1 MMKQAKFLSLTAACV
16 LSLTSV
22 MGGLQVSAAQQS
34 APVSSDVKIMA
45 LGDSITDGYWTG
57 GGYRKYLYH
66 ELEEMGYSNIDMV
79 GPKGSNS
86 ESFQYQGQTV
96 TYDGNY
102 AGYSGYAIQYITG
115 TETRQGILETIS
127 SDYGNGNMIETYD
140 PDVVL
145 LQIGTNDVLSNYND
159 GITDRLENLVDT
171 ILADMDGEND
181 MLYVS
186 TIPNINIA
194 ERYDWLWAYGMYYP
208 NDPEAFTAKVQGCI
222 DSYNASIQTL
232 VAKKQAEG
240 AKISFADIHSVI
252 DETTDMYDGVH
263 PNETGYEKMGN
274 YWANLLNS
282 TYLDGNTDP
291 KPVTTTT
298 TQQTT
303 ASTTTTTKATTKA
316 TTAAT
321 TQATTAKP
329 TETTTSA
336 TTAATTTTK
345 ATTKTTAASDGSD
358 IVLTDVKIGETYDLT
373 PYQNAGISSVSF
385 VFKNVPQYGMN
396 GCAAFGNWNLSK
408 NYTTDDLVGNTLT
421 VDLDKFYNSMVLY
434 KWYGDTDLDSVILHC
449 GSSAVTTTTTKLTTT
464 TTKATTTTTTTK
476 PTTTTT
482 KATTTTTTTK
492 PTTTTTKATTTTTT
506 TKPTTTTTKTTT
518 TTAKPTTTTTKA
530 TTTTTKATTTTTKAT
545 TTTTAKATT
554 AATTSSE
561 SSKTVVLT
569 DVSFGKSYSLEKYD
583 YKSITKIQVTFGDN
597 VGYGFNGALVL
608 GNWAEQKS
616 YHSNDMKSDNTITFD
631 VKNPQDRLTLYR
643 YWGEVDLKSV
653 TLYFD

>member
-208 NDPEAFTAKVQGCI
+208 NDPAAFTAKIQGCI

-252 DETTDMYDGVH
+252 DETTDMHDGVH

-282 TYLDGNTDP
+282 TYLNGNTDP

-303 ASTTTTTKATTKA
+303 ASTTTTTKATTK
-316 TTAAT
+316 AT

-385 VFKNVPQYGMN
+385 VFKNVPQYGMS
-396 GCAAFGNWNLSK
+396 GCASFGNWDLSK
-408 NYTTDDLVGNTLT
+408 DYTTNDLAGNTLT
-421 VDLDKFYNSMVLY
+421 VDLDEFYNSMILY

-449 GSSAVTTTTTKLTTT
+449 GSSAVTTATTKATTTTAKPTTTTTKATTTT

-492 PTTTTTKATTTTTT
+492 PTTTTTKATTTTT
-506 TKPTTTTTKTTT
+506 
-518 TTAKPTTTTTKA
+518 KA
-530 TTTTTKATTTTTKAT
+530 TTTTAKAT

-569 DVSFGKSYSLEKYD
+569 DVSFGKSYSLKKYD

-631 VKNPQDRLTLYR
+631 VKNPQDYLTLYR
-643 YWGEVDLKSV
+643 YWGEVDLKSI

>member
-208 NDPEAFTAKVQGCI
+208 NDPAAFTAKIQGCI

-282 TYLDGNTDP
+282 TYLNGDTDP

-316 TTAAT
+316 TT
-321 TQATTAKP
+321 QATTAKP
-329 TETTTSA
+329 TKTTTSA

-385 VFKNVPQYGMN
+385 VFKNVPQYGMS
-396 GCAAFGNWNLSK
+396 GCASFGNWDLSK
-408 NYTTDDLVGNTLT
+408 DYTTNDLAGNTLT
-421 VDLDKFYNSMVLY
+421 VDLDEFYNSMILY

-449 GSSAVTTTTTKLTTT
+449 GSGAVTTAATKATTTTTTTKPTTT
-464 TTKATTTTTTTK
+464 TTKATTTTTTAK

-492 PTTTTTKATTTTTT
+492 PTTTTTKATTTTTAT
-506 TKPTTTTTKTTT
+506 
-518 TTAKPTTTTTKA
+518 KPTTTTTKA
-530 TTTTTKATTTTTKAT
+530 TTTTTKATTTTAKAT

-569 DVSFGKSYSLEKYD
+569 DVSFGKSYSLKKYD
-583 YKSITKIQVTFGDN
+583 YKSITKIQVTFGDK

-631 VKNPQDRLTLYR
+631 VKNPQDYLTLYR

>member
-208 NDPEAFTAKVQGCI
+208 NDPAAFTAKIQGCI

-252 DETTDMYDGVH
+252 DETTDMHDGVH

-282 TYLDGNTDP
+282 TYLNGNTDP

-303 ASTTTTTKATTKA
+303 TSTTTTTKATTK
-316 TTAAT
+316 AT

-396 GCAAFGNWNLSK
+396 GCASFGNWDLSK
-408 NYTTDDLVGNTLT
+408 DYTTNDLAGNTLT
-421 VDLDKFYNSMVLY
+421 VDLDEFYNSMILY

-449 GSSAVTTTTTKLTTT
+449 GSSAVTTAATKATTTTTTTKPTTT
-464 TTKATTTTTTTK
+464 TTKATTTTTTAK

-492 PTTTTTKATTTTTT
+492 PTTTTTKATTTTTAT
-506 TKPTTTTTKTTT
+506 
-518 TTAKPTTTTTKA
+518 KPTTTTTKA
-530 TTTTTKATTTTTKAT
+530 TTTTTKATTTTAKAT

-569 DVSFGKSYSLEKYD
+569 DVSFGKSYSLKKYD

-631 VKNPQDRLTLYR
+631 VKNPQDYLTLYR

>member
-208 NDPEAFTAKVQGCI
+208 NDPAAFTAKIQGCI

-252 DETTDMYDGVH
+252 DETTDMHDGVH

-282 TYLDGNTDP
+282 TYLNGNTDP

-316 TTAAT
+316 TT
-321 TQATTAKP
+321 QATTAKP
-329 TETTTSA
+329 TKTTTSA

-385 VFKNVPQYGMN
+385 VFKNVPQYGMS
-396 GCAAFGNWNLSK
+396 GCASFGNWDLSK
-408 NYTTDDLVGNTLT
+408 DYTTNDLAGNTLT
-421 VDLDKFYNSMVLY
+421 VDLDEFYNSMILY

-449 GSSAVTTTTTKLTTT
+449 GSSAVTTATTKATTTTTTTKPTTT

-506 TKPTTTTTKTTT
+506 TKPTTTTTK
-518 TTAKPTTTTTKA
+518 A
-530 TTTTTKATTTTTKAT
+530 TTTTTKATTTTAKAT

-569 DVSFGKSYSLEKYD
+569 DVSFGKSYSLKKYD

-631 VKNPQDRLTLYR
+631 VKNPQDYLTLYR

>member
-79 GPKGSNS
+79 GPKGSSS

-96 TYDGNY
+96 AYDGNY

-208 NDPEAFTAKVQGCI
+208 NDPAAFTAKIQGCI

-252 DETTDMYDGVH
+252 DETTDMHDGVH

-282 TYLDGNTDP
+282 TYLNGNTDP

-316 TTAAT
+316 TT
-321 TQATTAKP
+321 QATTAKP
-329 TETTTSA
+329 TKTTTSA
-336 TTAATTTTK
+336 TTVATTTTK

-385 VFKNVPQYGMN
+385 VFKNVPQYGMS
-396 GCAAFGNWNLSK
+396 GCASFGNWDLSK
-408 NYTTDDLVGNTLT
+408 DYTTNDLAGNTLT
-421 VDLDKFYNSMVLY
+421 VDLDEFYNSMILY

-449 GSSAVTTTTTKLTTT
+449 GSGAVTTATTKATTTTAKPTTT

-492 PTTTTTKATTTTTT
+492 PTTTTTKATTTTT
-506 TKPTTTTTKTTT
+506 
-518 TTAKPTTTTTKA
+518 KA
-530 TTTTTKATTTTTKAT
+530 TTTTAKAT

-569 DVSFGKSYSLEKYD
+569 DVSFGKSYSLKKYD

-631 VKNPQDRLTLYR
+631 VKNPQDYLTLYR
-643 YWGEVDLKSV
+643 YWGEVDLKSI

>member
-208 NDPEAFTAKVQGCI
+208 NDPAAFTAKIQGCI

-252 DETTDMYDGVH
+252 DETTDMHDGVH

-282 TYLDGNTDP
+282 TYLNGNTDP

-316 TTAAT
+316 TT
-321 TQATTAKP
+321 QATTAKP
-329 TETTTSA
+329 TKTTTSA

-385 VFKNVPQYGMN
+385 VFKNVPQYGMS
-396 GCAAFGNWNLSK
+396 GCASFGNWDLSK
-408 NYTTDDLVGNTLT
+408 DYTTNDLAGNTLT
-421 VDLDKFYNSMVLY
+421 VDLDEFYNSMILY

-449 GSSAVTTTTTKLTTT
+449 GSGAVTTAATKATTTTTTTKPTTT
-464 TTKATTTTTTTK
+464 TTKATTTTTTTKPTTTTTTK

-492 PTTTTTKATTTTTT
+492 PTTTTTKATTTTT
-506 TKPTTTTTKTTT
+506 
-518 TTAKPTTTTTKA
+518 KA
-530 TTTTTKATTTTTKAT
+530 TTTTAKAT

-554 AATTSSE
+554 AATTASE

-569 DVSFGKSYSLEKYD
+569 DVSFGKSYSLKKYD

-631 VKNPQDRLTLYR
+631 VKNPQDYLTLYR

>member
-79 GPKGSNS
+79 GPKGSSS

-208 NDPEAFTAKVQGCI
+208 NDPAAFTAKIQGCI

-252 DETTDMYDGVH
+252 DETTDMHDGVH

-282 TYLDGNTDP
+282 TYLNGNTDP

-303 ASTTTTTKATTKA
+303 SSTTTTTKATTKA
-316 TTAAT
+316 TT
-321 TQATTAKP
+321 QATTAKP
-329 TETTTSA
+329 TKTTTSA

-385 VFKNVPQYGMN
+385 VFKNVPQYGMS
-396 GCAAFGNWNLSK
+396 GCASFGNWDLSK
-408 NYTTDDLVGNTLT
+408 DYTTNDLAGNTLT
-421 VDLDKFYNSMVLY
+421 VDLDEFYNSMILY

-449 GSSAVTTTTTKLTTT
+449 GSSAVTTATTKATTTATTTKPTTT

-492 PTTTTTKATTTTTT
+492 PTTTTTKATTTTT
-506 TKPTTTTTKTTT
+506 
-518 TTAKPTTTTTKA
+518 KA
-530 TTTTTKATTTTTKAT
+530 TTTTAKAT

-554 AATTSSE
+554 VATTSSE

-569 DVSFGKSYSLEKYD
+569 DVSFGKSYSLKKYD

-631 VKNPQDRLTLYR
+631 VKNPQDYLTLYR

>member
-79 GPKGSNS
+79 GPKGSSS

-208 NDPEAFTAKVQGCI
+208 NDPAAFTAKIQGCI

-252 DETTDMYDGVH
+252 DETTDMHDGVH

-282 TYLDGNTDP
+282 TYLNGNTDP

-316 TTAAT
+316 TT
-321 TQATTAKP
+321 QATTAKP
-329 TETTTSA
+329 TKTTTSA
-336 TTAATTTTK
+336 TTVATTTTK

-385 VFKNVPQYGMN
+385 VFKNVPQYGMS
-396 GCAAFGNWNLSK
+396 GCASFGNWDLSK
-408 NYTTDDLVGNTLT
+408 DYTTNDLAGNTLT
-421 VDLDKFYNSMVLY
+421 VDLDEFYNSMILY

-449 GSSAVTTTTTKLTTT
+449 GSGAVTTATTKATTTTAKPTTT

-506 TKPTTTTTKTTT
+506 TKPTTTTTKAT
-518 TTAKPTTTTTKA
+518 

-569 DVSFGKSYSLEKYD
+569 DVSFGKSYSLKKYD

-608 GNWAEQKS
+608 GNWTEQKS

-631 VKNPQDRLTLYR
+631 VKNPQDYLTLYR

>member
-79 GPKGSNS
+79 GPKGSSS

-208 NDPEAFTAKVQGCI
+208 NDPAAFTAKIQGCI

-252 DETTDMYDGVH
+252 DETTDMHDGVH

-282 TYLDGNTDP
+282 TYLNGNTDS
-291 KPVTTTT
+291 KPVTTIT

-316 TTAAT
+316 TT
-321 TQATTAKP
+321 QATTAKP
-329 TETTTSA
+329 TKTTTSA

-385 VFKNVPQYGMN
+385 VFKNVPQYGMS
-396 GCAAFGNWNLSK
+396 GCASFGNWDLSK
-408 NYTTDDLVGNTLT
+408 DYTTNDLAGNTLT
-421 VDLDKFYNSMVLY
+421 VDLDEFYNSMILY

-449 GSSAVTTTTTKLTTT
+449 GSGAVTTA
-464 TTKATTTTTTTK
+464 TTKATTTTAK

-506 TKPTTTTTKTTT
+506 KATTTTTTTT
-518 TTAKPTTTTTKA
+518 KPTTTTTKA
-530 TTTTTKATTTTTKAT
+530 TTTTTKATTTTAKAT

-569 DVSFGKSYSLEKYD
+569 DVSFGKSYSLKKYD

-631 VKNPQDRLTLYR
+631 VKNPQDYLTLYR

>member
-1 MMKQAKFLSLTAACV
+1 M
-16 LSLTSV
+16 
-22 MGGLQVSAAQQS
+22 
-34 APVSSDVKIMA
+34 
-45 LGDSITDGYWTG
+45 
-57 GGYRKYLYH
+57 H
-66 ELEEMGYSNIDMV
+66 
-79 GPKGSNS
+79 
-86 ESFQYQGQTV
+86 
-96 TYDGNY
+96 
-102 AGYSGYAIQYITG
+102 
-115 TETRQGILETIS
+115 
-127 SDYGNGNMIETYD
+127 
-140 PDVVL
+140 
-145 LQIGTNDVLSNYND
+145 
-159 GITDRLENLVDT
+159 
-171 ILADMDGEND
+171 
-181 MLYVS
+181 
-186 TIPNINIA
+186 
-194 ERYDWLWAYGMYYP
+194 
-208 NDPEAFTAKVQGCI
+208 
-222 DSYNASIQTL
+222 
-232 VAKKQAEG
+232 
-240 AKISFADIHSVI
+240 
-252 DETTDMYDGVH
+252 DGVH

-282 TYLDGNTDP
+282 TYLNGNTDP

-316 TTAAT
+316 TSAAT

-396 GCAAFGNWNLSK
+396 GCASFGNWNLSK
-408 NYTTDDLVGNTLT
+408 NYTTNDLAGNTLT
-421 VDLDKFYNSMVLY
+421 VDLDKFYNSMILY

-449 GSSAVTTTTTKLTTT
+449 GSSAVTTATTKATTTTTTTKPTTT

-506 TKPTTTTTKTTT
+506 TKPTTTTTK
-518 TTAKPTTTTTKA
+518 A

-545 TTTTAKATT
+545 T
-554 AATTSSE
+554 SSE
-561 SSKTVVLT
+561 SSKTAVLT
-569 DVSFGKSYSLEKYD
+569 DVSFGKSYSLKKYD

-631 VKNPQDRLTLYR
+631 VKNPQDCLTLYR

>member
-208 NDPEAFTAKVQGCI
+208 NDPAAFTAKIQGCI

-252 DETTDMYDGVH
+252 DETTDMHDGVH

-282 TYLDGNTDP
+282 TYLNGNTDP

-316 TTAAT
+316 TT
-321 TQATTAKP
+321 QATTAKP
-329 TETTTSA
+329 TKTTTSA

-385 VFKNVPQYGMN
+385 VFKNVPQYGMS
-396 GCAAFGNWNLSK
+396 GCASFGNWDLSK
-408 NYTTDDLVGNTLT
+408 DYTTNDLAGNTLT
-421 VDLDKFYNSMVLY
+421 VDLDEFYNSMILY

-449 GSSAVTTTTTKLTTT
+449 GSGAVTTAA
-464 TTKATTTTTTTK
+464 TKATTTTTTTK

-492 PTTTTTKATTTTTT
+492 PTTTTTKATTTTT
-506 TKPTTTTTKTTT
+506 
-518 TTAKPTTTTTKA
+518 KA
-530 TTTTTKATTTTTKAT
+530 TTTTAKAT

-569 DVSFGKSYSLEKYD
+569 DVSFGKSYSLKKYD

-631 VKNPQDRLTLYR
+631 VKNPQNCLTLYR

>member
-208 NDPEAFTAKVQGCI
+208 NDPAAFTAKIQGCI

-252 DETTDMYDGVH
+252 DETTDMHDGVH

-282 TYLDGNTDP
+282 TYLNGNTDP

-303 ASTTTTTKATTKA
+303 ASTTTTTKATTK
-316 TTAAT
+316 AT

-385 VFKNVPQYGMN
+385 VFKNVPQYGMS
-396 GCAAFGNWNLSK
+396 GCASFGNWDLSK
-408 NYTTDDLVGNTLT
+408 DYTTNDLAGNTLT
-421 VDLDKFYNSMVLY
+421 VDLDEFYNSMILY

-449 GSSAVTTTTTKLTTT
+449 GSGAVTTA

-506 TKPTTTTTKTTT
+506 TKPTTTTTKATTT
-518 TTAKPTTTTTKA
+518 TITTKPTTTTTKA
-530 TTTTTKATTTTTKAT
+530 TTTTTKATTTTAKAT

-569 DVSFGKSYSLEKYD
+569 DVSFGKSYSLKKYD

-608 GNWAEQKS
+608 GNWTEQKS

-631 VKNPQDRLTLYR
+631 VKNPQDYLTLYR

>member
-79 GPKGSNS
+79 GPKGSSS

-208 NDPEAFTAKVQGCI
+208 NDPAAFTAKIQGCI

-252 DETTDMYDGVH
+252 DETTDMHDGVH

-282 TYLDGNTDP
+282 TYLNGNTDP

-303 ASTTTTTKATTKA
+303 ASITTTTKATTK
-316 TTAAT
+316 AT

-373 PYQNAGISSVSF
+373 PYQNAGISSISF
-385 VFKNVPQYGMN
+385 VFKNVPQYGMS
-396 GCAAFGNWNLSK
+396 GCASFGNWDLSK
-408 NYTTDDLVGNTLT
+408 DYTTNDLAGNTLT
-421 VDLDKFYNSMVLY
+421 VDLDEFYNSMILY

-449 GSSAVTTTTTKLTTT
+449 GSGAVTTATTKATTTTTTTKPTTT

-506 TKPTTTTTKTTT
+506 TKPTTTTTKA
-518 TTAKPTTTTTKA
+518 TATTTKA
-530 TTTTTKATTTTTKAT
+530 TTTTAKAT

-569 DVSFGKSYSLEKYD
+569 DVSFGKSYSLKKYD

-631 VKNPQDRLTLYR
+631 VKNPQDCLTLYR

>member
-96 TYDGNY
+96 AYDGNY

-115 TETRQGILETIS
+115 TETRQGILETINS
-127 SDYGNGNMIETYD
+127 NYGNGNMIETYD

-145 LQIGTNDVLSNYND
+145 LQIGTNDILSNYND

-208 NDPEAFTAKVQGCI
+208 NDPAAFTAKVQGCI

-252 DETTDMYDGVH
+252 DETTDMHDGVH

-282 TYLDGNTDP
+282 TYLNGNTDP

-316 TTAAT
+316 TSAAT

-396 GCAAFGNWNLSK
+396 GCASFGNWNLSK
-408 NYTTDDLVGNTLT
+408 NYTTNDLAGNTLT
-421 VDLDKFYNSMVLY
+421 VDLDKFYNSMILY

-449 GSSAVTTTTTKLTTT
+449 GSSAVTTATTKATTTTTTTKPTTT

-506 TKPTTTTTKTTT
+506 TKPTTTTTKATTT
-518 TTAKPTTTTTKA
+518 TTTTKPTTTTTKA

-545 TTTTAKATT
+545 T
-554 AATTSSE
+554 SSE
-561 SSKTVVLT
+561 SSKTAVLT
-569 DVSFGKSYSLEKYD
+569 DVSFGKSYSLKKYD

-631 VKNPQDRLTLYR
+631 VKNPQDCLTLYR

>member
-1 MMKQAKFLSLTAACV
+1 M
-16 LSLTSV
+16 
-22 MGGLQVSAAQQS
+22 
-34 APVSSDVKIMA
+34 
-45 LGDSITDGYWTG
+45 
-57 GGYRKYLYH
+57 
-66 ELEEMGYSNIDMV
+66 
-79 GPKGSNS
+79 
-86 ESFQYQGQTV
+86 
-96 TYDGNY
+96 
-102 AGYSGYAIQYITG
+102 
-115 TETRQGILETIS
+115 
-127 SDYGNGNMIETYD
+127 
-140 PDVVL
+140 
-145 LQIGTNDVLSNYND
+145 
-159 GITDRLENLVDT
+159 DT

-208 NDPEAFTAKVQGCI
+208 NDPAAFTAKVQGCI

-252 DETTDMYDGVH
+252 DETTDMHDGVH

-282 TYLDGNTDP
+282 TYLNGNTDP

-316 TTAAT
+316 TSAAT

-396 GCAAFGNWNLSK
+396 GCASFGNWNLSK
-408 NYTTDDLVGNTLT
+408 NYTTNDLAGNTLT
-421 VDLDKFYNSMVLY
+421 VDLDKFYNSMILY

-449 GSSAVTTTTTKLTTT
+449 GSSAVTTA

-482 KATTTTTTTK
+482 KATTTTT
-492 PTTTTTKATTTTTT
+492 
-506 TKPTTTTTKTTT
+506 
-518 TTAKPTTTTTKA
+518 KA
-530 TTTTTKATTTTTKAT
+530 TTTTTKATT
-545 TTTTAKATT
+545 
-554 AATTSSE
+554 SSE
-561 SSKTVVLT
+561 SSKTAVLT
-569 DVSFGKSYSLEKYD
+569 DVSFGKSYSLKKYD

-631 VKNPQDRLTLYR
+631 VKNPQDCLTLYR

>member
-1 MMKQAKFLSLTAACV
+1 
-16 LSLTSV
+16 
-22 MGGLQVSAAQQS
+22 
-34 APVSSDVKIMA
+34 
-45 LGDSITDGYWTG
+45 
-57 GGYRKYLYH
+57 
-66 ELEEMGYSNIDMV
+66 
-79 GPKGSNS
+79 
-86 ESFQYQGQTV
+86 
-96 TYDGNY
+96 
-102 AGYSGYAIQYITG
+102 
-115 TETRQGILETIS
+115 
-127 SDYGNGNMIETYD
+127 MIETYD

-208 NDPEAFTAKVQGCI
+208 NDPAAFTAKVQGCI

-252 DETTDMYDGVH
+252 DETTDMHDGVH

-282 TYLDGNTDP
+282 TYLNGNTDP

-316 TTAAT
+316 TSAAT

-396 GCAAFGNWNLSK
+396 GCASFGNWDLSK
-408 NYTTDDLVGNTLT
+408 NYTTNDLAGNTLT
-421 VDLDKFYNSMVLY
+421 VDLDKFYNSMILY

-449 GSSAVTTTTTKLTTT
+449 GSSAVTTATTKATTTTTTTKPTTT

-506 TKPTTTTTKTTT
+506 TKPTTTTTKATTT
-518 TTAKPTTTTTKA
+518 TTTTKPTTTTTKA

-545 TTTTAKATT
+545 T
-554 AATTSSE
+554 SSE
-561 SSKTVVLT
+561 SSKTAVLT

-631 VKNPQDRLTLYR
+631 VKNPQDCLTLYR

>member
-1 MMKQAKFLSLTAACV
+1 MMKQAKFLSLTAVCV

-79 GPKGSNS
+79 GPKGSSS

-208 NDPEAFTAKVQGCI
+208 NDPAAFTAKIQGCI

-252 DETTDMYDGVH
+252 DETTDMHDGVH

-282 TYLDGNTDP
+282 TYLNGNTDP

-316 TTAAT
+316 TT
-321 TQATTAKP
+321 QATTAKP
-329 TETTTSA
+329 TKTTTSA
-336 TTAATTTTK
+336 TTVATTTTK
-345 ATTKTTAASDGSD
+345 AATKTTAASDGSD

-385 VFKNVPQYGMN
+385 VFKNVPQYGMS
-396 GCAAFGNWNLSK
+396 GCAAFGNWDLSK
-408 NYTTDDLVGNTLT
+408 DYTTNDLAGNTLT
-421 VDLDKFYNSMVLY
+421 VDLDEFYNSMILY

-449 GSSAVTTTTTKLTTT
+449 GSSAVTTATTKATTTTAKPTTT

-492 PTTTTTKATTTTTT
+492 PTTTTTKATTTTT
-506 TKPTTTTTKTTT
+506 
-518 TTAKPTTTTTKA
+518 KA
-530 TTTTTKATTTTTKAT
+530 TTTTAKAT

-569 DVSFGKSYSLEKYD
+569 DVSFGKSYSLKKYD

-631 VKNPQDRLTLYR
+631 VKNPQDYLTLYR

>member
-96 TYDGNY
+96 AYDGNY

-208 NDPEAFTAKVQGCI
+208 NDPAAFTAKIQGCI

-252 DETTDMYDGVH
+252 DETTDMHDGVH

-282 TYLDGNTDP
+282 TYLNGNTDP

-303 ASTTTTTKATTKA
+303 ASTTTTTKATTK
-316 TTAAT
+316 AT

-385 VFKNVPQYGMN
+385 VFKNVPQYGMS
-396 GCAAFGNWNLSK
+396 GCASFGNWDLSK
-408 NYTTDDLVGNTLT
+408 DYTTNDLAGNTLT
-421 VDLDKFYNSMVLY
+421 VDLDEFYNSMILY

-449 GSSAVTTTTTKLTTT
+449 GSSAVTTA

-482 KATTTTTTTK
+482 KATTITTTT
-492 PTTTTTKATTTTTT
+492 
-506 TKPTTTTTKTTT
+506 
-518 TTAKPTTTTTKA
+518 KPTTTTTKA

-561 SSKTVVLT
+561 SSKTAVLT
-569 DVSFGKSYSLEKYD
+569 DVSFGKSYSLKKYD

-631 VKNPQDRLTLYR
+631 VKNPQDYLTLYR

>member
-208 NDPEAFTAKVQGCI
+208 NDPAAFTAKIQGCI

-252 DETTDMYDGVH
+252 DETTDMHDGVH

-282 TYLDGNTDP
+282 TYLNGNTDP

-303 ASTTTTTKATTKA
+303 SSTTTTTKATTKA
-316 TTAAT
+316 TT
-321 TQATTAKP
+321 QATTAKP
-329 TETTTSA
+329 TKTTTSA

-385 VFKNVPQYGMN
+385 VFKNVPQYGMS
-396 GCAAFGNWNLSK
+396 GCASFGNWDLSK
-408 NYTTDDLVGNTLT
+408 DYTTNDLAGNTLT
-421 VDLDKFYNSMVLY
+421 VDLDEFYNSMILY

-449 GSSAVTTTTTKLTTT
+449 GSSAVTTATTKATTTATTTKPTTT

-492 PTTTTTKATTTTTT
+492 PTTTTTKATTTTT
-506 TKPTTTTTKTTT
+506 
-518 TTAKPTTTTTKA
+518 KA
-530 TTTTTKATTTTTKAT
+530 TTTTAKAT

-554 AATTSSE
+554 VATTSSE

-569 DVSFGKSYSLEKYD
+569 DVSFGKSYSLKKYD

-631 VKNPQDRLTLYR
+631 VKNPQDYLTLYR

>member
-79 GPKGSNS
+79 GPKGSSS

-208 NDPEAFTAKVQGCI
+208 NDPAAFTAKIQGCI

-252 DETTDMYDGVH
+252 DETTDMHDGVH

-282 TYLDGNTDP
+282 TYLNGNTDP

-303 ASTTTTTKATTKA
+303 SSTTTTTKATTKA
-316 TTAAT
+316 TT
-321 TQATTAKP
+321 QATTAKP
-329 TETTTSA
+329 TKTTTSA

-385 VFKNVPQYGMN
+385 VFKNVPQYGMS
-396 GCAAFGNWNLSK
+396 GCASFGNWDLSK
-408 NYTTDDLVGNTLT
+408 DYTTNDLAGNTLT
-421 VDLDKFYNSMVLY
+421 VDLDEFYNSMILY

-449 GSSAVTTTTTKLTTT
+449 GSSAVTTA
-464 TTKATTTTTTTK
+464 TTKATTTATTTK

-492 PTTTTTKATTTTTT
+492 PTTTTTKATTTTT
-506 TKPTTTTTKTTT
+506 
-518 TTAKPTTTTTKA
+518 KA
-530 TTTTTKATTTTTKAT
+530 TTTTAKAT

-554 AATTSSE
+554 VATTSSE

-569 DVSFGKSYSLEKYD
+569 DVSFGKSYSLKKYD

-631 VKNPQDRLTLYR
+631 VKNPQDYLTLYR

>member
-208 NDPEAFTAKVQGCI
+208 NDPAAFTAKIQGCI

-252 DETTDMYDGVH
+252 DETTDMHDGVH

-282 TYLDGNTDP
+282 TYLNGNTDP

-316 TTAAT
+316 TT
-321 TQATTAKP
+321 QATTAKP
-329 TETTTSA
+329 TKTTTSA

-385 VFKNVPQYGMN
+385 VFKNVPQYGMS
-396 GCAAFGNWNLSK
+396 GCASFGNWDLSK
-408 NYTTDDLVGNTLT
+408 DYTTNDLAGNTLT
-421 VDLDKFYNSMVLY
+421 VDLDAFYNSMILY

-449 GSSAVTTTTTKLTTT
+449 GSSAVTTAA
-464 TTKATTTTTTTK
+464 TKATTTTTTTK

-506 TKPTTTTTKTTT
+506 TKPTTTTTKATTT
-518 TTAKPTTTTTKA
+518 TTTTKPTITTTKATTTTTTKA
-530 TTTTTKATTTTTKAT
+530 TTTTAKAT

-569 DVSFGKSYSLEKYD
+569 DVSFGKSYSLKKYD

-631 VKNPQDRLTLYR
+631 VKNPQDCLTLYR

>member
-208 NDPEAFTAKVQGCI
+208 NDPAAFTAKIQGCI

-252 DETTDMYDGVH
+252 DETTDMHDGVH

-282 TYLDGNTDP
+282 TYLNGNTDP

-316 TTAAT
+316 TT
-321 TQATTAKP
+321 QATTAKP
-329 TETTTSA
+329 TKTTTSA

-385 VFKNVPQYGMN
+385 VFKNVPQYGMS
-396 GCAAFGNWNLSK
+396 GCASFGNWDLSK
-408 NYTTDDLVGNTLT
+408 DYTTNDLAGNTLT
-421 VDLDKFYNSMVLY
+421 VDLDEFYNSMILY

-449 GSSAVTTTTTKLTTT
+449 GSSAVTTAATKATTTTTTTKPTTT

-506 TKPTTTTTKTTT
+506 TKPTTTTTK
-518 TTAKPTTTTTKA
+518 A
-530 TTTTTKATTTTTKAT
+530 TTTTTKATTTTAKAT

-569 DVSFGKSYSLEKYD
+569 DVSFGKSYSLKKYD

-631 VKNPQDRLTLYR
+631 VKNPQDYLTLYR
-643 YWGEVDLKSV
+643 YWGEVDLKSI

>member
-79 GPKGSNS
+79 GPKGSSS

-208 NDPEAFTAKVQGCI
+208 NDPAAFTAKIQGCI

-252 DETTDMYDGVH
+252 DETTDMHDGVH

-282 TYLDGNTDP
+282 TYLNGNTDP

-303 ASTTTTTKATTKA
+303 SSTTTTTKATTKA
-316 TTAAT
+316 TT
-321 TQATTAKP
+321 QATTAKP
-329 TETTTSA
+329 TKTTTSA

-385 VFKNVPQYGMN
+385 VFKNVPQYGMS
-396 GCAAFGNWNLSK
+396 GCASFGNWDLSK
-408 NYTTDDLVGNTLT
+408 DYTTNDLAGNTLT
-421 VDLDKFYNSMVLY
+421 VDLDEFYNSMILY

-449 GSSAVTTTTTKLTTT
+449 GSSAVTTATTKATTTATTTKPTTT

-506 TKPTTTTTKTTT
+506 TKPTTTTTK
-518 TTAKPTTTTTKA
+518 A
-530 TTTTTKATTTTTKAT
+530 TTTTTKATTTTAKAT

-554 AATTSSE
+554 VATTSSE

-569 DVSFGKSYSLEKYD
+569 DVSFGKSYSLKKYD

-631 VKNPQDRLTLYR
+631 VKNPQDYLTLYR

>member
-208 NDPEAFTAKVQGCI
+208 NDPAAFTAKIQGCI

-252 DETTDMYDGVH
+252 DETTDMHDGVH

-282 TYLDGNTDP
+282 TYLNGNTDP

-316 TTAAT
+316 TT
-321 TQATTAKP
+321 QATTAKP
-329 TETTTSA
+329 TKTTTSA

-385 VFKNVPQYGMN
+385 VFKNVPQYGMS
-396 GCAAFGNWNLSK
+396 GCASFGNWDLSK
-408 NYTTDDLVGNTLT
+408 DYTTNDLAGNTLT
-421 VDLDKFYNSMVLY
+421 VDLDEFYNSMILY

-449 GSSAVTTTTTKLTTT
+449 GSSAVTTA

-506 TKPTTTTTKTTT
+506 TKPTTTTTKATTT
-518 TTAKPTTTTTKA
+518 TTATKPTTTTTKA
-530 TTTTTKATTTTTKAT
+530 TTTTTKATTTTAKAT

-554 AATTSSE
+554 AATTASE

-569 DVSFGKSYSLEKYD
+569 DVSFGKSYSLKKYD

-631 VKNPQDRLTLYR
+631 VKNPQDYLTLYR

>member
-79 GPKGSNS
+79 GPKGSSS

-96 TYDGNY
+96 AYDGNY

-208 NDPEAFTAKVQGCI
+208 NDPAAFTAKIQGCI

-252 DETTDMYDGVH
+252 DETTDMHDGVH

-282 TYLDGNTDP
+282 TYLNGNTDP

-316 TTAAT
+316 TT
-321 TQATTAKP
+321 QATTAKP
-329 TETTTSA
+329 TKTTTSA
-336 TTAATTTTK
+336 TTVATTTTK

-385 VFKNVPQYGMN
+385 VFKNVPQYGMS
-396 GCAAFGNWNLSK
+396 GCASFGNWDLSK
-408 NYTTDDLVGNTLT
+408 DYTTNDLAGNTLT
-421 VDLDKFYNSMVLY
+421 VDLDEFYNSMILY

-449 GSSAVTTTTTKLTTT
+449 GSGAVTTA
-464 TTKATTTTTTTK
+464 TTKATTTTAK

-506 TKPTTTTTKTTT
+506 TKPTTTTTKG
-518 TTAKPTTTTTKA
+518 TTTTTKA
-530 TTTTTKATTTTTKAT
+530 TTTTAKAT

-569 DVSFGKSYSLEKYD
+569 DVSFGKSYSLKKYD

-631 VKNPQDRLTLYR
+631 VKNPQDYLTLYR
-643 YWGEVDLKSV
+643 YWGEVDLKSI

>member
-79 GPKGSNS
+79 GPKGSSS

-208 NDPEAFTAKVQGCI
+208 NDPAAFTAKIQGCI

-282 TYLDGNTDP
+282 TYLNGDTDP

-316 TTAAT
+316 TT
-321 TQATTAKP
+321 QATTAKP
-329 TETTTSA
+329 TKTTTSA

-385 VFKNVPQYGMN
+385 VFKNVPQYGMS
-396 GCAAFGNWNLSK
+396 GCASFGNWDLSK
-408 NYTTDDLVGNTLT
+408 DYTTNDLAGNTLT
-421 VDLDKFYNSMVLY
+421 VDLDEFYNSMILY

-449 GSSAVTTTTTKLTTT
+449 GSGAVTTAATKATTTTTTTKPTTT
-464 TTKATTTTTTTK
+464 TTKATTTTTTAK

-492 PTTTTTKATTTTTT
+492 PTTTTTKATTTTTAT
-506 TKPTTTTTKTTT
+506 
-518 TTAKPTTTTTKA
+518 KPTTTTTKA
-530 TTTTTKATTTTTKAT
+530 TTTTTKATTTTAKAT

-569 DVSFGKSYSLEKYD
+569 DVSFGKSYSLKKYD

-631 VKNPQDRLTLYR
+631 VKNPQDYLTLYR

>member
-208 NDPEAFTAKVQGCI
+208 NDPAAFTAKIQGCI

-252 DETTDMYDGVH
+252 DETTDMHDGVH

-282 TYLDGNTDP
+282 TYLNGNTDP

-303 ASTTTTTKATTKA
+303 TSTTTTTKATTK
-316 TTAAT
+316 AT

-385 VFKNVPQYGMN
+385 VFKNVPQYGMS
-396 GCAAFGNWNLSK
+396 GCASFGNWDLSK
-408 NYTTDDLVGNTLT
+408 DYTTNDLAGNTLT
-421 VDLDKFYNSMVLY
+421 VDLDEFYNSMILY

-449 GSSAVTTTTTKLTTT
+449 GSSAVTTAATKATTTTTTTKPTTT
-464 TTKATTTTTTTK
+464 TTKATTTTTTAK

-492 PTTTTTKATTTTTT
+492 PTTTTTKATTTTTAT
-506 TKPTTTTTKTTT
+506 
-518 TTAKPTTTTTKA
+518 KPTTTTTKA
-530 TTTTTKATTTTTKAT
+530 TTTTTKATTTTAKAT

-569 DVSFGKSYSLEKYD
+569 DVSFGKSYSLKKYD

-631 VKNPQDRLTLYR
+631 VKNPQDYLTLYR

>member
-145 LQIGTNDVLSNYND
+145 LQIGTNDVLSNYTD

-208 NDPEAFTAKVQGCI
+208 NDPAAFTAKIQGCI

-252 DETTDMYDGVH
+252 DETTDMHDGVH

-282 TYLDGNTDP
+282 TYLNGNTDP

-316 TTAAT
+316 TT
-321 TQATTAKP
+321 QVTTAKP
-329 TETTTSA
+329 TKTTTSA

-385 VFKNVPQYGMN
+385 VFKNVPQYGMS
-396 GCAAFGNWNLSK
+396 GCASFGNWDLSK
-408 NYTTDDLVGNTLT
+408 DYTTNDLAGNTLT
-421 VDLDKFYNSMVLY
+421 VDLDEFYNSMILY

-449 GSSAVTTTTTKLTTT
+449 GSGAVTTA
-464 TTKATTTTTTTK
+464 TTKATTTTAK

-482 KATTTTTTTK
+482 KATTTTTTT
-492 PTTTTTKATTTTTT
+492 
-506 TKPTTTTTKTTT
+506 
-518 TTAKPTTTTTKA
+518 KPTTTTTKA

-569 DVSFGKSYSLEKYD
+569 DVSFGKSYSLKKYD

-597 VGYGFNGALVL
+597 MGYGFNGALVL
-608 GNWAEQKS
+608 GNWTEQKS

-631 VKNPQDRLTLYR
+631 VKNPQDYLTLYR

>member
-208 NDPEAFTAKVQGCI
+208 NDPAAFTAKIQGCI

-252 DETTDMYDGVH
+252 DETTDMHDGVH

-282 TYLDGNTDP
+282 TYLNGNTDP

-303 ASTTTTTKATTKA
+303 SSTTTTTKATTKA
-316 TTAAT
+316 TT
-321 TQATTAKP
+321 QATTAKP
-329 TETTTSA
+329 TKTTTSA

-385 VFKNVPQYGMN
+385 VFKNVPQYGMS
-396 GCAAFGNWNLSK
+396 GCASFGNWDLSK
-408 NYTTDDLVGNTLT
+408 DYTTNDLAGNTLT
-421 VDLDKFYNSMVLY
+421 VDLDEFYNSMILY

-449 GSSAVTTTTTKLTTT
+449 GSSAVTTATTKATTTTAKPTTT

-492 PTTTTTKATTTTTT
+492 PTTTTTKAT
-506 TKPTTTTTKTTT
+506 
-518 TTAKPTTTTTKA
+518 

-569 DVSFGKSYSLEKYD
+569 DVSFGKSYSLKKYD

-608 GNWAEQKS
+608 GNWTEQKS

-631 VKNPQDRLTLYR
+631 VKNPQDYLTLYR